1 MKPIRVGQIALSA
14 AGYGELMG
22 GRRPR
27 IRMSGIII
35 SSAKNVAAVIGPHP
49 ARRYKK
55 MSNSNRKLFATP
67 FSAEYWRL
75 SASELKTTKM
85 IAMAALLTALRIAIK
100 SAKIP
105 VGPDLTITFGFV
117 VNALG
122 SAIYGPVMAI
132 LTSTVSDIVG
142 SILFPSGTFFLPFT
156 FVEIAGGVL
165 FALFFY
171 RARITTMR
179 VVLARFSVTAICNLL
194 LNSICMYYYYLFY
207 MGTTY
212 TLFTVPRTVKNLAL
226 FPLQSLILVLFFNAL
241 LPVTN
246 RMGLTYTHSGK
257 LEIKRK
263 EIVAIILLT
272 IVAALAVVG
281 FYWYKGLI

>member
-1 MKPIRVGQIALSA
+1 
-14 AGYGELMG
+14 
-22 GRRPR
+22 
-27 IRMSGIII
+27 
-35 SSAKNVAAVIGPHP
+35 
-49 ARRYKK
+49 

-75 SASELKTTKM
+75 SASELKSTKM
-85 IAMAALLTALRIAIK
+85 LAMAALLTALRIAIK

-105 VGPDLTITFGFV
+105 IGPDLTITFGFV

-132 LTSTVSDIVG
+132 LTSTVSDLVG
-142 SILFPSGTFFLPFT
+142 AILFPSGTFFLPFT

-179 VVLARFSVTAICNLL
+179 IVLARFSVTAVCNLV

-241 LPVTN
+241 LPITN
-246 RMGLTYTHSGK
+246 RMELTYTCSGR
-257 LEIKRK
+257 LEIKRH

-272 IVAALAVVG
+272 IAAALAVAG